1 MGHIEGIENIT
12 EKELSEFKIKSI
24 AEIVDNWCG
33 QTIDK

>member
-12 EKELSEFKIKSI
+12 EKELSEFKTKSI
-24 AEIVDNWCG
+24 AEIVDDWRS